1 MGKLLGDLVA
11 DFTKAIGIKKPCDAC
26 KRRQEKLNELHR
38 RAAGKARRVK
48 R

>member
-1 MGKLLGDLVA
+1 MGKLLGDIVA
-11 DFTKAIGIKKPCDAC
+11 DFTKAIGVTKPCAGC
-26 KRRQEKLNELHR
+26 KKRQEKLNELHR